1 MKKSIFFLI
10 ILIVSTG
17 LFSCSLSSEDDLL
30 NPDKPITVTVW
41 HYYNGT
47 TKASFDELVN
57 AFNDT
62 VGMEKGIVID
72 AQSQGDVNQLA
83 EAVFDAANESI
94 GAMPMPNI
102 FASYPDNAFRVH
114 DIKPLVDLEKY
125 FSQEELESYR
135 REFLEEGRF
144 ITDNLFYIVPIAK
157 SSENLYV
164 NKNIWEDFSVNNNFT
179 EDDLST
185 WEGLYYVAEEYFKQT
200 GKAFFSLDANANY
213 VIAASEQLNQPLYTY
228 KEDGQAEFHLTD
240 ELGRKIWDYYYRPY
254 LLGYFM
260 KSGRFSSDDA
270 KTGDVVCYTGSTA
283 GAPYFPKNVAISDD
297 ESMVIEPLV
306 LPYPYFE
313 GGEKISIQQGA
324 GMSISQSDEAH
335 EYASAIFLKWFTEVE
350 NNLNFAVSTGYFP
363 SKNAALEAD
372 QILDVANRRDVSQGA
387 IIESIK
393 ASIVMFEDYTFYN
406 NKPFWGS
413 YNMRVL
419 LDTFLL
425 ESVQNDIKEMIQAI
439 ESGED
444 PETLKE
450 FYLSESNYQNWMNS
464 IKVEAEKI
472 LDQVGNE

>member
-1 MKKSIFFLI
+1 MKKTI
-10 ILIVSTG
+10 ILIMLLIMTIT
-17 LFSCSLSSEDDLL
+17 LISCSSTSDDDLL
-30 NPDKPITVTVW
+30 NPDKPITITVW

-62 VGMEKGIVID
+62 VGMEKGIVVD

-102 FASYPDNAFRVH
+102 FAAYPDNAFRVH
-114 DIKPLVDLEKY
+114 EIKPLVDLEKY
-125 FSQEELESYR
+125 FTQEELDSYR
-135 REFLEEGRF
+135 QEFLEEGQF

-157 SSENLYV
+157 SSENLYI
-164 NKNIWEDFSVNNNFT
+164 NKNIWEDFSNKYGFT
-179 EDDLST
+179 EEDLST
-185 WEGLYYVAEEYFKQT
+185 WEGLYHVAEVYYKET

-213 VIAASEQLNQPLYTY
+213 VITASEQLNQPLYSY
-228 KEDGQAEFHLTD
+228 NEDGQAAFHFSD
-240 ELGRKIWDYYYRPY
+240 DLGRKIWDYYYRPY

-283 GAPYFPKNVAISDD
+283 GAPYFPKNVAISED

-313 GGEKISIQQGA
+313 GGQKISIQQGA

-363 SKNAALEAD
+363 SKNDALEAD
-372 QILDVANRRDVSQGA
+372 QILDVASKRDVSQGA

-393 ASIVMFEDYTFYN
+393 ASIIMFDDYTFYN

-419 LDTFLL
+419 LDTFLF
-425 ESVQNDIKEMIQAI
+425 ESVQNDRQEMMQSI

-444 PETLKE
+444 SESLKVI
-450 FYLSESNYQNWMNS
+450 YLSEESYQNWIQS
-464 IKVEAEKI
+464 IKDEAKKI
-472 LDQVGNE
+472 LEQVGND